1 MKPATGS
8 ILAAAIALATVTSVQ
23 AYTKPVTYKYD
34 GDQIVFADWYMKS
47 PHSWIIVRAIDLLR
61 RDGYLQEAQEAQH
74 HLLPMLEG
82 VTFND
87 VWGDADIAG
96 ASVLDYYVP
105 YNDEEDYGF
114 GSAFAS
120 YAHSTQEFHDSPFYL
135 FGNSAE
141 YAEYHY
147 DFAVRIMNGGWG
159 ADARDKMGGWVID
172 NDFGQDDPID
182 GKYAT
187 DTAQLDAIT
196 QFGAGQTPSSALED
210 LLTHHTNSYL
220 LFPDEHEDASRRIY
234 VPKSEVFDVA
244 PEWFQ
249 NRFGGDDTEDIEGYM
264 GYDGHG
270 FAWYA
275 NWTLDAGGAFPN
287 CSGCFWSFVTG
298 GSDGC
303 YAAPMVVRLPTTST
317 AHAFFQ
323 LGWAIHLV
331 EDATTPVHTI
341 SSSFQT
347 YEVHNDIE
355 RRADE
360 VLTDNVMWNGRL
372 IKDALPAD
380 NAVDFHN
387 TYAWPPAPLS
397 DNSCLDYARNPLAD
411 FAPRDYVATLERMDG
426 EDYAHAYVRRNA
438 ELSHQHYRFISC
450 INTEDDTTWDKV
462 GFFTA
467 YGLDLGIKSVA
478 GLMHQ
483 FMSEA
488 GLNDR
493 EAPSVT
499 LRSLY
504 PSPTNHNAFLLNGT
518 ATDSGSRLRSVEI
531 SFDDGQ
537 SWRPALASDGA
548 FDGMSEPFA
557 LATGPVADG
566 TYAIRARATDA
577 SGNVTPPSSQPRLVI
592 LVDTTP
598 PAIAIT
604 QPQPIAYVHSA
615 TLVLTYAADDGAGS
629 GVNTRIAT
637 MDGSGMLAGHGL
649 MPLQPVSLLTE
660 LSLGPHTF
668 AVDATDFAANSSR
681 TTVAFTIIVT
691 AQSIK
696 ADVTAFVASGAITQP
711 NWASSLFDKL
721 NAAAA
726 LRALG
731 NCIDANATYTAVVNE
746 VNGQTGKKIAP
757 GAAAILIADL
767 GYLMAHC
774 P

>member
-1 MKPATGS
+1 MKTTSAT
-8 ILAAAIALATVTSVQ
+8 ILAAVLLATATNVH

-47 PHSWIIVRAIDLLR
+47 PHSWMIVKAIDLLR
-61 RDGYLQEAQEAQH
+61 RDGFIKEAAEAQH

-87 VWGDADIAG
+87 VWGDADLAG

-120 YAHSTQEFHDSPFYL
+120 YAHSTQEYHGHPFYR

-141 YAEYHY
+141 YAQYHY
-147 DFAVRIMNGGWG
+147 GFAVRIMHGFWG
-159 ADARDKMGGWVID
+159 TDARDRMGGWVID

-182 GKYAT
+182 GKYAS
-187 DTAQLDAIT
+187 DAAELDAVT
-196 QFGAGQTPSSALED
+196 QFGAGQTPASALTD
-210 LLTHHTNSYL
+210 LLTYHTNSYL
-220 LFPDEHEDASRRIY
+220 LFPEEHEDASRRIY

-249 NRFGGDDTEDIEGYM
+249 NRFGGDDTEDIEAYM

-303 YAAPMVVRLPTTST
+303 YAAPMVVRLPVGST

-323 LGWAIHLV
+323 LGWAIHLL

-355 RRADE
+355 KRADE
-360 VLTDNVMWNGRL
+360 VLSDNIAWNGHVV
-372 IKDALPAD
+372 KDTLPAD

-387 TYAWPPAPLS
+387 TYAFPPGSLS
-397 DNSCLDYARNPLAD
+397 DNSCLDFARNPLAD
-411 FAPRDYVATLERMDG
+411 FAPRDYVGTLERMDG

-483 FMSEA
+483 FMSDA
-488 GLNDR
+488 GLDDR
-493 EAPSVT
+493 EPPSVT
-499 LRSLY
+499 LQSLY

-518 ATDSGSRLRSVEI
+518 ATDAGSNLASVEI
-531 SFDDGQ
+531 SLDDGGT
-537 SWRPALASDGA
+537 WRPALASDGA
-548 FDGMSEPFA
+548 FDGVEEFFA
-557 LATGPVADG
+557 LATGLVPDG

-577 SGNVTPPSSQPRLVI
+577 SGNVTPPSSQPRIVI

-598 PAIAIT
+598 PTIAIT

-615 TLVLTYAADDGAGS
+615 TLVLAYAADDGAGS
-629 GVNTRIAT
+629 GVKTRIAT
-637 MDGSGMLAGHGL
+637 MDGSPTLAGHGL
-649 MPLQPVSLLTE
+649 APLQPINLLTE

-668 AVDATDFAANSSR
+668 AVDATDFATNGSR
-681 TTVAFTIIVT
+681 KTVVFTIIVT
-691 AQSIK
+691 AESIK
-696 ADVTAFVASGAITQP
+696 ADVAAFVSSGAINQS
-711 NWASSLFDKL
+711 NWATSLLDKL
-721 NAAAA
+721 GTAATYRARGDCPRANAAYQDF
-726 LRALG
+726 
-731 NCIDANATYTAVVNE
+731 INE
-746 VNGQTGKKIAP
+746 VTAQTGKKVAP
-757 GAAAILIADL
+757 FAAAILIADAR
-767 GYLMAHC
+767 YLISHC